1 MLSITSLCTAIL
13 RIIFI
18 IPITSHTALV
28 PQTFDVNGIMKI
40 ILNIFVQ
47 SHVLKHQIQV
57 YNLTMANCLFL
68 FFFLFLSGIL
78 QDRKGSGVWS
88 QVTLGTP
95 LLQSLYMML
104 QVCIFRFYF
113 PLWKNVSHLFM
124 SFSFSLLF
132 PSLLG
137 TYLFIYLSWKVEHSP
152 LLLLLLFNFL
162 FALNS
167 KVKLS
172 PSPLLSQPIITWAQ
186 PLSASCLI
194 LLYACTLFLSKR

>member
-1 MLSITSLCTAIL
+1 MLSITCLCTAIL

-104 QVCIFRFYF
+104 QVCIFFAFIFHYGKMFLIYSCLFLSLFCF
-113 PLWKNVSHLFM
+113 PPFWVLI
-124 SFSFSLLF
+124 
-132 PSLLG
+132 
-137 TYLFIYLSWKVEHSP
+137 YLFICHGRWSIPHYCYYY
-152 LLLLLLFNFL
+152 
-162 FALNS
+162 
-167 KVKLS
+167 
-172 PSPLLSQPIITWAQ
+172 
-186 PLSASCLI
+186 CLI
-194 LLYACTLFLSKR
+194 FYLP